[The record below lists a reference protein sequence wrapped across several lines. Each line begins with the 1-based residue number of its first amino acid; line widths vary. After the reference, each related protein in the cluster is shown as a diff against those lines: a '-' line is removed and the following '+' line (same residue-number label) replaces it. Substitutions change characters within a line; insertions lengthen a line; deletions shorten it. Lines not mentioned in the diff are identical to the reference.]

1 MLGAICLTLG
11 GVLTAWGEH
20 PLLTGQD
27 SHSLPRVP
35 HPPSKYILFVFVLP
49 ILPVPHPFL
58 YFFPPI
64 SFSEDDHEP
73 SGDPSHLDQAIS
85 SSVDTKLVSL
95 RFLPKKTQHTASTIQ
110 KLCVWIFTN
119 CEKFELSSAR

>member
-11 GVLTAWGEH
+11 GVLAAWGEH
-20 PLLTGQD
+20 PLLTVQD

-35 HPPSKYILFVFVLP
+35 HPPEKYILVILV
-49 ILPVPHPFL
+49 LPVPLPFL

-73 SGDPSHLDQAIS
+73 SGDPSHLGRAIS

-95 RFLPKKTQHTASTIQ
+95 RFLPKKIQHTASTIK
-110 KLCVWIFTN
+110 KLCV
-119 CEKFELSSAR
+119 